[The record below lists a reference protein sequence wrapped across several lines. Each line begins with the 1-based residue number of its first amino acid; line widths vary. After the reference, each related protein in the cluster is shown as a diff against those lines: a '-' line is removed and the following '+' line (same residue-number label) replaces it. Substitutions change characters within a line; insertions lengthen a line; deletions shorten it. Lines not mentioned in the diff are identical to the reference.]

1 MRRRSLILAGLAAA
15 AAVVSAQ
22 KPEDDAILL
31 AMREEMAR
39 AKTLRLQGVN
49 DQLYYIE
56 YGLDSLHS
64 FDATAS
70 LGALIRVDENRA
82 RVPRVQV
89 RVGSPEF
96 DNSNYVYTDLFGA
109 ARAGGGVPLDDDLTV
124 LRRYFWLAT
133 DRVFKGSVEAIAR
146 KRAAL
151 RNLTQQEKLNDFAA
165 AKPTQLYQSTVKPEI
180 KAEEWKKLA
189 RDLSSVMTAFPR
201 VTGSSVD
208 FEAGYGTSY
217 FVNSEGSE
225 YRYPD
230 NLFYVRARASAQA
243 DNGMAVRDAAMVVA
257 RSLDKLPP
265 ESELRKAVEQMG
277 RNVTA
282 LLDAPVGDDYSGPM
296 LFEGIAAP
304 QLFAHLLA
312 SNMGLTRQPV
322 NEPGRNFPVPQSEL
336 EGRKGSRVLPEWMD
350 VTDDPVREEW
360 NGQQLQGT
368 FPVDM
373 DGVVPQPLKV
383 VNAGTLE
390 NFLLTRLPVRGFE
403 GSNGRARL
411 PGNFGAKAAV
421 FSNLFVTA
429 KQTVPAAD
437 LKKKLIEMIG
447 QRGKPFG
454 ILVRKLDFPASGSID
469 ELQRQGMAA
478 GQRGGSSRP
487 AALPVLI
494 YHVYP
499 DGREELI
506 RGVRFRGLNAR
517 SLRDIISAGAG
528 EQALHYA
535 GNGSPLPMMGQ
546 GGHVALHSVVAPAV
560 LFEDLELE
568 KRQEDWPKLPVVPPP
583 ALTSSVK

>member
-1 MRRRSLILAGLAAA
+1 MRRRLLILAGLAAA
-15 AAVVSAQ
+15 AVSAQ
-22 KPEDDAILL
+22 KPEDDPILR

-39 AKTLRLQGVN
+39 AKQLKLQGVN

-56 YGLDSLHS
+56 YGLDSIHS
-64 FDATAS
+64 FDVTAS
-70 LGALIRVDENRA
+70 LGALIREDENRA

-96 DNSNYVYTDLFGA
+96 DNSNYLYTDLFGA
-109 ARAGGGVPLDDDLTV
+109 ARAGGGVSLDDDVPV

-151 RNLTQQEKLNDFAA
+151 RNITQQEKLNDFAA
-165 AKPTQLYQSTVKPEI
+165 AKPTQTYQAPAKPEI
-180 KAEEWKKLA
+180 KADEWKKLA
-189 RDLSSVMTAFPR
+189 RELSGVMTAFPR
-201 VTGSSVD
+201 VTSSSVD
-208 FEAGYGTSY
+208 FEAGFGASY
-217 FVNSEGSE
+217 FVNSEGTE

-230 NLFYVRARASAQA
+230 NLFYVRARGSAQA
-243 DNGMAVRDAAMVVA
+243 ENGMTVRDAAMVVS
-257 RSLDKLPP
+257 RSLDRMP
-265 ESELRKAVEQMG
+265 SAAELRKTVEQVG

-296 LFEGIAAP
+296 LFEGVAAP

-312 SNMGLTRQPV
+312 SNLGLTRQPV

-360 NGQQLQGT
+360 KGQQLQGSY
-368 FPVDM
+368 PVDM
-373 DGVVPQPLKV
+373 EGVVPQPLKV

-429 KQTVPAAD
+429 KQTVPTSD

-454 ILVRKLDFPASGSID
+454 ILVRKLDFPASGSIE

-487 AALPVLI
+487 AALPALI
-494 YHVYP
+494 YRVYP

-517 SLRDIISAGAG
+517 SLRDIISAGAD
-528 EQALHYA
+528 EQVFHYA
-535 GNGSPLPMMGQ
+535 GNGSSLPVMGQ
-546 GGHVALHSVVAPAV
+546 GGYVSLHSVIAPAV

-583 ALTSSVK
+583 ALTSSAR

>member
-1 MRRRSLILAGLAAA
+1 MRRRLFSLAALA
-15 AAVVSAQ
+15 ALTVSAQ
-22 KPEDDAILL
+22 KPEDDPILR
-31 AMREEMAR
+31 AMREEIAR
-39 AKTLRLQGVN
+39 ARELKIQGVN
-49 DQLYYIE
+49 DPLYYIE
-56 YGLDSLHS
+56 YGLDSVHS

-96 DNSNYVYTDLFGA
+96 DNSNYLYSDLFGA
-109 ARAGGGVPLDDDLTV
+109 ARAGGGVALDDDV
-124 LRRYFWLAT
+124 AALRRYFWLAT
-133 DRVFKGSVEAIAR
+133 DRVFKGSVDAIAR

-151 RNLTQQEKLNDFAA
+151 RNITQQEKLNDFAA
-165 AKPTQLYQSTVKPEI
+165 AKPTQIYQPPAKAEI

-201 VTGSSVD
+201 VTNSAVD
-208 FEAGYGTSY
+208 FEAGFGTSY
-217 FVNSEGSE
+217 FVNSEGAE
-225 YRYPD
+225 FRYPD

-243 DNGMAVRDAAMVVA
+243 ANGMTVRDAAMVVS
-257 RSLDKLPP
+257 RSLSGLPG
-265 ESELRKAVEQMG
+265 EADLRKTVEQLG

-296 LFEGIAAP
+296 LFEGAAAP

-312 SNMGLTRQPV
+312 ANLGLTRQPV

-336 EGRKGSRVLPEWMD
+336 EGRKGSRILPDWMD

-360 NGQQLQGT
+360 KGQQLQGSY
-368 FPVDM
+368 PVDM
-373 DGVVPQPLKV
+373 EGVVPQPLKV

-429 KQTVPAAD
+429 KQTVPTAD

-447 QRGKPFG
+447 QRGKPYG
-454 ILVRKLDFPASGSID
+454 ILVRKLDLPASGGID

-487 AALPVLI
+487 AALPVLM
-494 YHVYP
+494 YRVYP

-517 SLRDIISAGAG
+517 SLRDIIAAGAE
-528 EQALHYA
+528 EQAFHFA
-535 GNGSPLPMMGQ
+535 GNGSALPVMGQ
-546 GGHVALHSVVAPAV
+546 GGYVTLHSVIAPAV

-583 ALTSSVK
+583 ALSSSAR